1 MNFKNMTYREI
12 TRMISTVN
20 TTTTIDEATRQLDD
34 LIESFKILKNML
46 AGSKAL
52 QMQKDKLK
60 RRRGLKV
67 ITKGNKRRD

>member
-20 TTTTIDEATRQLDD
+20 TTTTMDEAARQLDE

-46 AGSKAL
+46 EGSKAL

-60 RRRGLKV
+60 RRGGLKV

>member
-1 MNFKNMTYREI
+1 M
-12 TRMISTVN
+12 
-20 TTTTIDEATRQLDD
+20 DEAARQLDE

-46 AGSKAL
+46 EGSKAL

-67 ITKGNKRRD
+67 ITKRNKRRD

>member
-20 TTTTIDEATRQLDD
+20 NTTTIDEATRQLDD
-34 LIESFKILKNML
+34 LIESFKILRNML
-46 AGSKAL
+46 EGSKAL

>member
-20 TTTTIDEATRQLDD
+20 NTTTIDEATRQLDN
-34 LIESFKILKNML
+34 LIESFKILRNML
-46 AGSKAL
+46 EGRKAL

>member
-12 TRMISTVN
+12 TLMISTVN
-20 TTTTIDEATRQLDD
+20 TTTTMDEAARQLDE

-46 AGSKAL
+46 EGSKAL

-67 ITKGNKRRD
+67 ITKRNKRRD

>member
-20 TTTTIDEATRQLDD
+20 TTTTMDEAARQLDE

-46 AGSKAL
+46 EGSKAL

-67 ITKGNKRRD
+67 ITKRNKRRD

>member
-20 TTTTIDEATRQLDD
+20 TTTTMDEAARQLDE

-46 AGSKAL
+46 EGSKAL

>member
-20 TTTTIDEATRQLDD
+20 TTTTMDEAARQLDE

-46 AGSKAL
+46 EGSKAL
-52 QMQKDKLK
+52 QMQKDKLQ

-67 ITKGNKRRD
+67 ITKRNKRRD

>member
-20 TTTTIDEATRQLDD
+20 TTTAMDEAARQLDE

-46 AGSKAL
+46 EGSKAL

-67 ITKGNKRRD
+67 ITKRNKRRD

>member
-1 MNFKNMTYREI
+1 MTYREI
-12 TRMISTVN
+12 TQMISTVN
-20 TTTTIDEATRQLDD
+20 TTTTMDEAARQLDE

-46 AGSKAL
+46 EGSKAL

-67 ITKGNKRRD
+67 ITKRNKRRD

>member
-12 TRMISTVN
+12 TRVISNVN
-20 TTTTIDEATRQLDD
+20 NTTTIDEATRQLDN
-34 LIESFKILKNML
+34 LIESFKILRNML
-46 AGSKAL
+46 EGRKAL

-67 ITKGNKRRD
+67 ITKGDKRRA